1 MALAF
6 GLMRRLP
13 TSFLICSM
21 LSLHSDPRLQRF
33 AVMTLILAAM
43 AIAGPAETLADRHCT
58 SYQPTANSC
67 RRF

>member
-1 MALAF
+1 MAPAF

-13 TSFLICSM
+13 TFSPISSM
-21 LSLHSDPRLQRF
+21 LSLLSHPRLQLLS
-33 AVMTLILAAM
+33 VMTLILAAM

>member
-1 MALAF
+1 
-6 GLMRRLP
+6 
-13 TSFLICSM
+13 M
-21 LSLHSDPRLQRF
+21 LSLLSHPRLQAI
-33 AVMTLILAAM
+33 AVLILIVAAM

>member
-13 TSFLICSM
+13 TFFPIFSM
-21 LSLHSDPRLQRF
+21 LSLLSHPRLQLF
-33 AVMTLILAAM
+33 SVLTLILAAM
-43 AIAGPAETLADRHCT
+43 AIAGPAETLADLHCT